1 MGVYIL
7 LILVDIKLYYVSNRT
22 ATQKLRT
29 SSVTVIISLALV
41 LFMLGLLGLIVI
53 NARKLSNHIKEN
65 VGFQVV
71 LKDTTSAAELDI
83 LKQEISSS
91 PFTKQVD
98 YISKDEAAQKLQK
111 DLGEDFISFLG
122 YNPLLSSL
130 DVKLNPDY
138 ANVDSLTGFEK
149 DILQKHFVKEVI
161 YHKDMIKQVNDNA
174 KVISIYIL
182 VFSGLLL
189 IVAIALINNTIRLS
203 IYAKRFLI
211 RTMYLV
217 GATQGFIRKPFIL
230 KGIRQGII
238 AGIVA
243 GFLLAGFLILS
254 TNYIPDLLQLQDP
267 NLLALLFA
275 GIVLMGVLISG
286 LSAALSVGRYLR
298 LKTDDLYF

>member
-1 MGVYIL
+1 M
-7 LILVDIKLYYVSNRT
+7 SNKTT
-22 ATQKLRT
+22 AQKLKT

-41 LFMLGLLGLIVI
+41 LFMLGLLGLVVI
-53 NARKLSNHIKEN
+53 NANKLSSHIKEN

-71 LKDTTSAAELDI
+71 LKDTTTDAELDN
-83 LKQEISSS
+83 LKQELSTSA
-91 PFTKQVD
+91 FTKQVD
-98 YISKDEAAQKLQK
+98 YISKEQAAQKLQK

-130 DVKLNPDY
+130 DVKLNSDY
-138 ANVDSLTGFEK
+138 ANVDSLANFEK
-149 DILQKHFVKEVI
+149 QIMQKHFVKEVI

-230 KGIRQGII
+230 KGIRQGVI
-238 AGIVA
+238 AGVIA
-243 GFLLAGFLILS
+243 GFLLAGFLVFS
-254 TNYIPDLLQLQDP
+254 TRYIPDLLQLQDP
-267 NLLALLFA
+267 NLLALLF
-275 GIVLMGVLISG
+275 GGVVLLGVLISG
-286 LSAALSVGRYLR
+286 LSAALSVSRYLR
-298 LKTDDLYF
+298 LKTDDLYI

>member
-1 MGVYIL
+1 M
-7 LILVDIKLYYVSNRT
+7 SNRT

-130 DVKLNPDY
+130 DVKLNSDY
-138 ANVDSLTGFEK
+138 ANVDSLAGFEK

-174 KVISIYIL
+174 KVISVYIL

-203 IYAKRFLI
+203 IYARRFLI

>member
-1 MGVYIL
+1 
-7 LILVDIKLYYVSNRT
+7 VSNRT
-22 ATQKLRT
+22 ATQKLKT
-29 SSVTVIISLALV
+29 SSVTVVISLALV
-41 LFMLGLLGLIVI
+41 LFMLGLLGLVVI
-53 NARKLSNHIKEN
+53 NAKKLSNHIKEN

-71 LKDTTSAAELDI
+71 LKDTTTQAELDI

-91 PFTKQVD
+91 AFTKEVA
-98 YISKDEAAQKLQK
+98 YISKDEAAKKLQK
-111 DLGEDFISFLG
+111 DLGEDFITFLG

-130 DVKLNPDY
+130 DVKLNSDY
-138 ANVDSLTGFEK
+138 ANIDSLASFEK
-149 DILQKHFVKEVI
+149 QIMQKHFVKEVI

-182 VFSGLLL
+182 IFSGLLL

-217 GATQGFIRKPFIL
+217 GATQGFIRMPFIL
-230 KGIRQGII
+230 KGVRQGVI
-238 AGIVA
+238 AGLLA
-243 GFLLAGFLILS
+243 GFLLAGFLVLS

-267 NLLALLFA
+267 NLLAVLFG
-275 GIVLMGVLISG
+275 GIVALGVLISG
-286 LSAALSVGRYLR
+286 LSAALSVSRYLR

>member
-1 MGVYIL
+1 MS
-7 LILVDIKLYYVSNRT
+7 DRT
-22 ATQKLRT
+22 AAQKLKT

-41 LFMLGLLGLIVI
+41 LFMLGLLGLVVI
-53 NARKLSNHIKEN
+53 NAKKLSSHIKEN

-71 LKDTTSAAELDI
+71 LKDTTTNAELDV
-83 LKQEISSS
+83 LKQELSSS
-91 PFTKQVD
+91 PYAKKVD
-98 YISKDEAAQKLQK
+98 FISKDEAAKKLQK

-130 DVKLNPDY
+130 DVKLNSDY
-138 ANVDSLTGFEK
+138 AQIDSLASFEK
-149 DILQKHFVKEVI
+149 VILQKHFVKEVI

-174 KVISIYIL
+174 RVISVYIL

-217 GATQGFIRKPFIL
+217 GATQGFIRKPFIF

-238 AGIVA
+238 AGILA
-243 GFLLAGFLILS
+243 GFLLAGFLIFS
-254 TNYIPDLLQLQDP
+254 TRYIPDLLQLQDP
-267 NLLALLFA
+267 NLLAVLFG
-275 GIVLMGVLISG
+275 GIVLLGVLISG
-286 LSAALSVGRYLR
+286 LSAALSVSRYLR

>member
-1 MGVYIL
+1 M
-7 LILVDIKLYYVSNRT
+7 SNRT
-22 ATQKLRT
+22 ATQKLKS
-29 SSVTVIISLALV
+29 SSVTVVISLALV
-41 LFMLGLLGLIVI
+41 LFMLGLLGLVVI
-53 NARKLSNHIKEN
+53 NAKKLSNHIKEN

-71 LKDTTSAAELDI
+71 LKDTTTQAELDI

-91 PFTKQVD
+91 AFTKEVA
-98 YISKDEAAQKLQK
+98 YISKDEAAKKLQK
-111 DLGEDFISFLG
+111 DLGEDFITFLG

-130 DVKLNPDY
+130 DVKLNSDY
-138 ANVDSLTGFEK
+138 ANIDSLAGFEK
-149 DILQKHFVKEVI
+149 QIMQKHFVKEVI

-182 VFSGLLL
+182 IFSGLLL

-217 GATQGFIRKPFIL
+217 GATQGFIRMPFIL
-230 KGIRQGII
+230 KGVRQGVI
-238 AGIVA
+238 AGLLA
-243 GFLLAGFLILS
+243 GFLLAGFLVLS

-267 NLLALLFA
+267 NLLAVLFG
-275 GIVLMGVLISG
+275 GIVALGVLISG
-286 LSAALSVGRYLR
+286 LSAALSVSRYLR

>member
-1 MGVYIL
+1 M
-7 LILVDIKLYYVSNRT
+7 SNRT
-22 ATQKLRT
+22 ATQKLKT
-29 SSVTVIISLALV
+29 SSVTVVISLALV
-41 LFMLGLLGLIVI
+41 LFMLGLLGLVVI
-53 NARKLSNHIKEN
+53 NAKKLSNHIKEN

-71 LKDTTSAAELDI
+71 LKDTTTQAELDI

-91 PFTKQVD
+91 AFTKQVD
-98 YISKDEAAQKLQK
+98 YISKDEAAKKLQQ
-111 DLGEDFISFLG
+111 DLGEDFITFLG

-130 DVKLNPDY
+130 DVKLNSDY
-138 ANVDSLTGFEK
+138 ANIDSLAGFEK
-149 DILQKHFVKEVI
+149 QIMQKHFVKEVI

-182 VFSGLLL
+182 IFSGLLL

-217 GATQGFIRKPFIL
+217 GATQGFIRMPFIL
-230 KGIRQGII
+230 KGVRQGVI
-238 AGIVA
+238 AGLLA
-243 GFLLAGFLILS
+243 GFLLAGFLVLS

-267 NLLALLFA
+267 NLLAVLFG
-275 GIVLMGVLISG
+275 GIVALGVLISG
-286 LSAALSVGRYLR
+286 LSAALSVSRYLR